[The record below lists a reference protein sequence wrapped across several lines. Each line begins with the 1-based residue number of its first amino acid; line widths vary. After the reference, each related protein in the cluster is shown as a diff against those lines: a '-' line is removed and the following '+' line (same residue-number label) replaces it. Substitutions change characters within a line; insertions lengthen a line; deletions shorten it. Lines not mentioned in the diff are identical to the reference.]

1 MKKPEASLINV
12 LDKYWIHCEYYR
24 RDGAA
29 KTALMVNGALATTIS
44 FSQTIRNLRDHVN
57 VVLFDLPFA
66 GQSRNHNAGSD
77 ILTKEAEVDIVLHL
91 IEHFKAN
98 YIVSASWGGVSA
110 LLSLA
115 RRPPTIEKAVI
126 LSFSPVI
133 NAAMHDYMTH
143 ARRFLQEQDIHGG
156 AQLLNNTVGQYLPRL
171 LKSHNHEY
179 LLRMVEGNERQIMFH
194 IDQIFQLDQS
204 QYVDRFRAI
213 DVPVLFVNGE
223 LDQYTTTTDVRLLA
237 QHIEHCHFATI
248 PDAGHFLDLESSEA
262 RRIAGYVKREFLFGK
277 RHCEQSVGE
286 NTTQDHGLQMAI

>member
-1 MKKPEASLINV
+1 MKPEASVINV
-12 LDKYWIHCEYYR
+12 LDKYWIHCEYHR
-24 RDGAA
+24 CDGTG

-44 FSQTIRNLRDHVN
+44 FSQTIRNLKDHVN

-66 GQSRNHNAGSD
+66 GQSRNHNSGSE
-77 ILTKEAEVDIVLHL
+77 ILTKEAEVEIVLHL
-91 IEHFKAN
+91 IDRFEAN

-115 RRPPTIEKAVI
+115 RRPPSIEKAVI
-126 LSFSPVI
+126 LSFSPII
-133 NAAMHDYMTH
+133 NAAMHDYMTN
-143 ARRFLQEQDIHGG
+143 ARRFLQQRDIQGG

-194 IDQIFQLDQS
+194 IDQIFELDQS

-223 LDQYTTTTDVRLLA
+223 LDQYTTTKDVRLLA
-237 QHIEHCHFATI
+237 EHIEQSHFATI
-248 PDAGHFLDLESSEA
+248 PGTGHFLDLESSEA
-262 RRIAGYVKREFLFGK
+262 RRTTGCVKREFLFGK
-277 RHCEQSVGE
+277 RHFAEIAGE
-286 NTTQDHGLQMAI
+286 MTTHDHDLRMAI